1 MEKQVEKRT
10 VDMQVIG
17 EWVEPQ
23 SRVLDLGC
31 GRGELMAYLVQA
43 KQIAAT
49 GVDLDFARISACVA
63 RGLSA
68 YQGDMTDFMRAFPD
82 RHFDRIICSRTV
94 HDLDAHNH
102 SSSCQN
108 SKSRLAASPCTPVTF
123 FPIN

>member
-1 MEKQVEKRT
+1 MSKLVEKRT

-43 KQIAAT
+43 KQVSAT
-49 GVDLDFARISACVA
+49 GVDLDFARISACVS

-68 YQGDMTDFMRAFPD
+68 YQGDDRVHAGVPGPALRPHHLLADRA
-82 RHFDRIICSRTV
+82 
-94 HDLDAHNH
+94 
-102 SSSCQN
+102 
-108 SKSRLAASPCTPVTF
+108 
-123 FPIN
+123 